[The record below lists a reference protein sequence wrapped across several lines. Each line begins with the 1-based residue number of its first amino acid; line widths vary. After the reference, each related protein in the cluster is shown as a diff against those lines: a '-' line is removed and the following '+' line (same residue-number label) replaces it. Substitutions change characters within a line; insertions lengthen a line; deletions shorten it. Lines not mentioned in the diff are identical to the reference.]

1 MTAAA
6 IAWAEPALGDLDAI
20 RVSIARDSEPFARQI
35 LDRLVEAIERVVSVP
50 RIGRVV
56 AEIGDERIRE
66 LLFQTFRIVYR
77 ADPERITVL
86 SVLHGGLPGER
97 REPRRWE
104 VL

>member
-1 MTAAA
+1 VSIT
-6 IAWAEPALGDLDAI
+6 WAEPALADLESI
-20 RVSIARDSEPFARQI
+20 RQTLARDSEPFANRV
-35 LDRLVEAIERVVSVP
+35 LEKMMEAVERTQPVP

-66 LLFQTFRIVYR
+66 LLFQTFRIIYR
-77 ADPERITVL
+77 VDPKQIVIL
-86 SVLHGGLPGER
+86 SVLHGGRADDR